1 MELGTEIKSDTRQEE
16 QRHVFE
22 DYPEPLRYTTW
33 VLRVSIH
40 CEGCKRKIKKILSK
54 IDGVYTT
61 NIDVKQQKVTVIG
74 NVEPEILIKKIMK
87 AGRHAELWPTSM
99 ENNINNDCNYQK
111 KPKKDNEETSGDED
125 DDENNNN
132 NNGGGDVGGGGG
144 GGGGNFDQ
152 VKQVVTFVN
161 GQLQPQGDGAPKKK
175 KKKKKKKKS
184 LGNTTVVMEGGG
196 GGGGGGGPPQ
206 NDGPPETVIYSAPQD
221 HHIIH
226 GPPPHLHHH
235 QQQNHP
241 YPTVHSPPRH
251 HPQQMYGPGPG
262 LPPPSFY
269 HTQPQTAPSYT
280 VSYNT
285 VHGPSNNGGN
295 ETASYYT
302 APPSHPT
309 SYYSY
314 EYVDT
319 GYESPPPE
327 FYSYR
332 SQPSESFESLSE
344 GNPNSCCVM

>member
-1 MELGTEIKSDTRQEE
+1 MDLGTENIKTDTRQED
-16 QRHVFE
+16 QRHIVFE

-61 NIDVKQQKVTVIG
+61 NIDVKQQKVTVMG
-74 NVEPEILIKKIMK
+74 NVEPEVLIKKIMK

-99 ENNINNDCNYQK
+99 ENNINNDCNNYQRERK
-111 KPKKDNEETSGDED
+111 AKDEKTSGDED
-125 DDENNNN
+125 DENNNN
-132 NNGGGDVGGGGG
+132 SGGDGGGGGG
-144 GGGGNFDQ
+144 GGGGNCDQ

-161 GQLQPQGDGAPKKK
+161 GQPQPQGDGAPKKK

-184 LGNTTVVMEGGG
+184 SGNTTVVIEGGG
-196 GGGGGGGPPQ
+196 GGPGGGGPPQ
-206 NDGPPETVIYSAPQD
+206 NDGPPETVIYSAPPD

-226 GPPPHLHHH
+226 GPPQYH
-235 QQQNHP
+235 QQNP

-251 HPQQMYGPGPG
+251 HPQQMYGPGP
-262 LPPPSFY
+262 PPPSFY
-269 HTQPQTAPSYT
+269 HTQQTQTAPSYT

-285 VHGPSNNGGN
+285 AHGPSNGGN
-295 ETASYYT
+295 ETASYYAAT
-302 APPSHPT
+302 PIHPT

-332 SQPSESFESLSE
+332 SQPSESFEALSE